1 MDILI
6 YIILW
11 IVFSFIVGSL
21 GKNKNI
27 GFGYAFIISLLFSP
41 LIGLIFVLFSANK
54 INLTDLKIAHEAG
67 VINDEEYKEKI
78 RKVIPTQ
85 QDKED
90 TKKGYIVVGVIIIIM
105 LIIWQIVKLF

>member
-54 INLTDLKIAHEAG
+54 TNLTDLKIAHEAG
-67 VINDEEYKEKI
+67 VINDDEYKKKI

-90 TKKGYIVVGVIIIIM
+90 TKKGYIVVGVIILIAI
-105 LIIWQIVKLF
+105 IIWQIVKLF